1 MKKLIIVLLVLI
13 LTLSC
18 IPAVTASDPSD
29 PCADGHNIVAKDA
42 REATCTMMG
51 YSFHYECSR
60 CGFIPSTAT
69 VSAQLFRTF
78 TTILIDLSKAISSSA
93 SPAEGH
99 VIFKVGDEGQGS
111 GSSGTGTGVAPVD
124 PGTPG
129 VAPVDPG
136 TSGTAPVDPGTP
148 GVAPFDPG
156 TYPYSPGIFG
166 HEPEFTAQC
175 LTNVVA
181 AISRCLDDDID
192 EFFAAE
198 YVFEEEVNSALSKMT
213 DVIEGKTVMPPLL
226 EEYIE
231 AQTAPFYEFE
241 VERSNP
247 ITLYPALGHDFEGD
261 FRIVRQPTVSEIGYK
276 YIGCTRCPEIES
288 VDVEYLPSD
297 ANGDGKVNSKDISL
311 IKRYCA
317 GAVSEDDVVIVN
329 CDMTG
334 DGKVTSK
341 DIALVKR
348 AVAGA

>member
-1 MKKLIIVLLVLI
+1 MKKTISFLLVLI
-13 LTLSC
+13 LTLSAA
-18 IPAVTASDPSD
+18 PFVTASDPSD

-60 CGFIPSTAT
+60 CGFIPETAT
-69 VSAQLFRTF
+69 VSMQTFRTF
-78 TTILIDLSKAISSSA
+78 TTILIDLSKAISSFSVV
-93 SPAEGH
+93 EGR
-99 VIFKVGDEGQGS
+99 VVFEVGDEGQGS
-111 GSSGTGTGVAPVD
+111 GSSGTGVAPVN

-136 TSGTAPVDPGTP
+136 TPGTAPV
-148 GVAPFDPG
+148 DPG

-181 AISRCLDDDID
+181 AISRQLDEDVD
-192 EFFAAE
+192 EGFAAE

-213 DVIEGKTVMPPLL
+213 DVIEDKAVMHSSL

-241 VERSNP
+241 FETANP

-261 FRIVRQPTVSEIGYK
+261 YRIVRQPTVSEIGYK

-297 ANGDGKVNSKDISL
+297 ANGDGKVTAKDISL